1 MKGLSIDRVANCV
14 KHDYLGKWKHKGN
27 EYPFV
32 IHVVKNR
39 DDKPYV
45 ESLEWLEEFPDD
57 DIDDEIIYYFAIKHK
72 YDI

>member
-1 MKGLSIDRVANCV
+1 MIGLSIDRVADCV
-14 KHDYLGKWKHKGN
+14 KHDYLGVWKHKGN

-39 DDKPYV
+39 DDNPYV
-45 ESLEWLEEFPDD
+45 ESLEWLEYEPND
-57 DIDDEIIYYFAIKHK
+57 DIDDEIIYHFAINHK

>member
-1 MKGLSIDRVANCV
+1 MIGLSIDRVANCV
-14 KHDYLGKWKHKGN
+14 KHDYLGVWKHKGN

-32 IHVVKNR
+32 IHVVKNN

-45 ESLEWLEEFPDD
+45 ESLEWLEDEPNDN
-57 DIDDEIIYYFAIKHK
+57 IDEEIIYHFAINHK